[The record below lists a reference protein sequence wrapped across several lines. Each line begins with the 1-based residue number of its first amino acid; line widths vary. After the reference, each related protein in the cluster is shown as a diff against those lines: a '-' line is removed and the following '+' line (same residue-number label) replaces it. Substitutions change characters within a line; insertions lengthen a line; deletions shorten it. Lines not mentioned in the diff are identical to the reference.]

1 VKLEYTVFVN
11 SLWSW
16 SLNHGIIKMV
26 KLGFVVMT
34 KLQHHWLSDKRF
46 VFIL

>member
-1 VKLEYTVFVN
+1 VELEHTVFVN
-11 SLWSW
+11 SLWS
-16 SLNHGIIKMV
+16 LDHDIKMV
-26 KLGFVVMT
+26 KLGFVAMT